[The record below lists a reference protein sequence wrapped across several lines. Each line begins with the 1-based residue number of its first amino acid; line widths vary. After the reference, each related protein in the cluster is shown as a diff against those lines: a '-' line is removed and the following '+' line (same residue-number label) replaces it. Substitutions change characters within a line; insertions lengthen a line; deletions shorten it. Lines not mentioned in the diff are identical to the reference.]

1 MYSGS
6 GNRGEKLSTIKLTAV
21 QYGILVM
28 MLALTAGLWRLQ
40 VLGADNYRMLADQN
54 RIRKEPVL
62 APRGKLFDRENR
74 LVVDNYPSVSC
85 FLVREQNKNV
95 DSDLPLIAKGL
106 DLDLEQLRATLRRY
120 RSEPGYQPIPIKLD
134 ITDDEKAFIEAHRNE
149 LPELE
154 TIDEERRLY
163 PRDGFAAHLIG
174 YVGEVSEDDLN
185 NPRYA
190 AYEPG
195 DVVGKA
201 GVEETYDELLRGQDG
216 SRDVVVDSHGREVGY
231 LGIQHA
237 VPGQDLRLTIDND
250 LQRAAELALGNR
262 NGAIVAMD
270 PRNGEI
276 LAMVSRPSFDPNAF
290 AVKINRSDWN
300 QLITDPNHPLM
311 NKTIQ
316 AQLAPGSTFK
326 ILMSVAGLQ
335 EGIAQD
341 LKVNC
346 TGGWGPYGFFHHCD
360 EHHGAVDIHNAIPFS
375 CDTYYYQ
382 LGDKLGID
390 RIAKYATE
398 FGYGQRTGIDLP
410 GEQAGLMPSAQ
421 WKLKNYHAR
430 WYPDETLDVS
440 IGQGAVEATPIQL
453 ARIIGGIASG
463 GHLVRPHVVFPDQL
477 PTDFRSAM
485 LDSFPGSG
493 EANIPID
500 PENWVTITDG
510 MYNVTQPGYFHTAG
524 SAHLEGIDF
533 GGKTGTA
540 QVMSHE
546 ALDKTSKNRST
557 NPNVWFVG
565 VTPRRN
571 PELVVAVL
579 WQNGEFSYYPARIGA
594 AVVSAYVEKQRRLAN
609 NLQPTKTA
617 PPAEMSAVWTEP
629 NTGAKTAGDR
639 VQTGN
644 FLIKDGSIIA
654 QAKQNPSAL
663 KGHGFSRAGN
673 GPSEVPASAG
683 EGMPRAVNKL
693 PRALKP
699 TQVHLPASGTAKAE
713 PFQING
719 DSHVASPSG
728 KGQ

>member
-1 MYSGS
+1 MDSGRI
-6 GNRGEKLSTIKLTAV
+6 NRGEKLSTLKLTVV
-21 QYGILVM
+21 QYGILLM
-28 MLALTAGLWRLQ
+28 MLALAAGLWRLQ
-40 VLGADNYRMLADQN
+40 ILDTENFRLQAEQN
-54 RIRKEPVL
+54 RVRKEPVL
-62 APRGKLFDRENR
+62 APRGKLFDRESR

-85 FLVREQNKNV
+85 FLVREQNWDV
-95 DSDLPLIAKGL
+95 DADLPLIAKGL
-106 DLDLEQLRATLRRY
+106 HLDLEQLRATLRRY
-120 RSEPGYQPIPIKLD
+120 RAAPGYQPIPIKLEV
-134 ITDDEKAFIEAHRNE
+134 TDDEKAFIEAHRNE

-174 YVGEVSEDDLN
+174 YVGEVSEEDLN
-185 NPRYA
+185 SQRYA
-190 AYEPG
+190 ADEPG

-237 VPGQDLRLTIDND
+237 KPGQDLRLTIDND
-250 LQRAAELALGNR
+250 LQRAAELALGSR

-290 AVKINRSDWN
+290 AVRINRSDWN
-300 QLITDPNHPLM
+300 QLVNDPNRPLM
-311 NKTIQ
+311 NKAIQ

-341 LKVNC
+341 MKINC
-346 TGGWGPYGFFHHCD
+346 AGGWGPYGFFHHCD

-375 CDTYYYQ
+375 CDTFFYM
-382 LGDKLGID
+382 LGDRLGID

-398 FGYGQRTGIDLP
+398 YGYGQKTGIDLP
-410 GEQAGLMPSAQ
+410 GELSGLMPSAQ

-430 WYPDETLDVS
+430 WYPDETLDVA
-440 IGQGAVEATPIQL
+440 IGQGAVEATPLQL

-463 GHLVRPHVVFPDQL
+463 GHMVRPHVVFPDQL
-477 PTDFRSAM
+477 PADFRKEL
-485 LDSFPGSG
+485 LDSYPGSG
-493 EANIPID
+493 ETYIPVD
-500 PENWVTITDG
+500 RDNWTIITDG
-510 MYNVTQPGYFHTAG
+510 MYDVTQPGYFHTAG

-540 QVMSHE
+540 QLMSHE
-546 ALDKTSKNRST
+546 ALDKTVKGRST
-557 NPNVWFVG
+557 YPNVWFVG

-594 AVVSAYVEKQRRLAN
+594 KVVSAYVEKQRRLAH
-609 NLQPTKTA
+609 NLQPVKAA
-617 PPAEMSAVWTEP
+617 PPVEMSAVWADP
-629 NTGAKTAGDR
+629 A
-639 VQTGN
+639 
-644 FLIKDGSIIA
+644 
-654 QAKQNPSAL
+654 
-663 KGHGFSRAGN
+663 
-673 GPSEVPASAG
+673 PASDSGSRTAEQAG
-683 EGMPRAVNKL
+683 AQTRMQAGRFLVQDGRIVAGRAAKPDAAKL
-693 PRALKP
+693 PKAAPQL
-699 TQVHLPASGTAKAE
+699 AS
-713 PFQING
+713 
-719 DSHVASPSG
+719 SG